1 MKKELSIIQPNAI
14 TQARYR
20 FSEYEM
26 KILIYFIKSIQK
38 LINKESIVFQQNLFG
53 EKNHIIW
60 INVNEIDADNPKRVK
75 QALRDLRHRDF
86 EIENEE
92 IWLNVG
98 FINYAQ
104 WNKVANKWEV
114 EISRK
119 LMPYMASIAH
129 GYTEYQLNAVLR
141 LNSHSQRLYMMLSQ
155 FSDTGIFR
163 ISCEK
168 LRFEL
173 GLEEKYDRYCDFKN
187 RVIKSSIKE
196 INALFESGQ
205 CDLKTDL
212 INDKKTRGGDEF
224 DRILEFRIVGNK
236 RKKAIDH
243 DLKNQYYTYIV
254 NVFRSIFKDNPK
266 IGNEIANFMTTSNQ
280 LKRLANRLNDLE
292 DQAERENQPLST
304 YAALVVHIAKDY
316 GFRKV
321 KSSKNG

>member
-1 MKKELSIIQPNAI
+1 MEKGLSIIQPNAI

-26 KILIYFIKSIQK
+26 KILIYFIKNIQN
-38 LINKESIVFQQNLFG
+38 LINRENIVFQENLFG

-60 INVNEIDADNPKRVK
+60 INVHEIDADNPKRIK

-86 EIENEE
+86 EIETDDF
-92 IWLNVG
+92 WLNVG
-98 FINYAQ
+98 FINFAK
-104 WNKVANKWEV
+104 WEKKANKWKV
-114 EISRK
+114 EISHE
-119 LMPYMASIAH
+119 LMLYMASIAH

-155 FSDTGIFR
+155 FSDTGVFR

-196 INALFESGQ
+196 INTLFESGQ
-205 CDLKTDL
+205 CDLKADL
-212 INDKKTRGGDEF
+212 INDKKTRGGDDF
-224 DRILEFRIVGNK
+224 DRILEFRIIGNK
-236 RKKAIDH
+236 RKKVIDH

-254 NVFRSIFKDNPK
+254 NVFRSVFKENPK
-266 IGNEIANFMTTSNQ
+266 IGNKIAT
-280 LKRLANRLNDLE
+280 LE
-292 DQAERENQPLST
+292 NNATVTVPMFLSSGDKIIVNTETGEYVER
-304 YAALVVHIAKDY
+304 A
-316 GFRKV
+316 
-321 KSSKNG
+321 

>member
-1 MKKELSIIQPNAI
+1 MEKGLSIIQPNAI

-26 KILIYFIKSIQK
+26 KILIYFIKNIQNQ
-38 LINKESIVFQQNLFG
+38 INRENIVFQENLFG

-60 INVNEIDADNPKRVK
+60 INVHEIDADNPKRIK

-86 EIENEE
+86 EIETDDF
-92 IWLNVG
+92 WLNVG
-98 FINYAQ
+98 FINFAK
-104 WNKVANKWEV
+104 WEKKANKWKV
-114 EISRK
+114 EISHE

-155 FSDTGIFR
+155 FSDTGVFR

-196 INALFESGQ
+196 INTLFESGQ
-205 CDLKTDL
+205 CDLKADL

-236 RKKAIDH
+236 RKKITDH

-254 NVFRSIFKDNPK
+254 NVFRSVFKENPK
-266 IGNEIANFMTTSNQ
+266 IGNEIANFMATSNQ
-280 LKRLANRLNDLE
+280 LKRCANRLTDLE
-292 DQAERENQPLST
+292 EQAERENQPLSA

-316 GFRKV
+316 GFRTKR
-321 KSSKNG
+321 KN

>member
-1 MKKELSIIQPNAI
+1 MEKGLSIIQPNAI

-26 KILIYFIKSIQK
+26 KILIYFIKNIQN
-38 LINKESIVFQQNLFG
+38 LINRENIVFQENIFG

-60 INVNEIDADNPKRVK
+60 INVHEIDADNPKRIK

-92 IWLNVG
+92 MWLNVG

-104 WNKVANKWEV
+104 WSKKANKWEV

-155 FSDTGIFR
+155 FSDTGVFR
-163 ISCEK
+163 INCEK

-173 GLEEKYDRYCDFKN
+173 GLEEKYQKYFHFKD
-187 RVIKSSIKE
+187 RVIKSSLKE
-196 INALFESGQ
+196 INALFESGK
-205 CDLKTDL
+205 CDLKADL
-212 INDKKTRGGDEF
+212 IDDKKTRGGDEF
-224 DRILEFRIVGNK
+224 DRILEFRIIGNK
-236 RKKAIDH
+236 RKKVIDH

-254 NVFRSIFKDNPK
+254 NVFRSVFKENPK
-266 IGNEIANFMTTSNQ
+266 IGNEIANFMATSNQ
-280 LKRLANRLNDLE
+280 LKRCANRLTDLE
-292 DQAERENQPLST
+292 EQAERENQPLSA

-316 GFRKV
+316 GFRTKR
-321 KSSKNG
+321 KN